1 MLDTLKSWLQPGT
14 SAPSAAQKETRCLCC
29 GKCCRYFGGHLHAS
43 AHDME
48 RWKKQGRDDL
58 LNRVNRLGWIWV
70 DPETKQMLD
79 PCPFLEQAD
88 EQRWI
93 CSINETKPDICRD
106 YPTIAHEFRCLSG
119 GFLKF

>member
-1 MLDTLKSWLQPGT
+1 MLDTLKGWLQPGT
-14 SAPSAAQKETRCLCC
+14 SAPAAAHKETRCLCC

-43 AHDME
+43 KRDLE
-48 RWKKQGRDDL
+48 RWKQQQRDDL
-58 LNRVNRLGWIWV
+58 LSRVNRLGWLWV
-70 DPETKQMLD
+70 DPVTKQLLD

-88 EQRWI
+88 QQQWI
-93 CSINETKPDICRD
+93 CSINDTKPDICRD